1 MEWSQIKVKCK
12 HDDLDEV
19 VAIMSMVDSGLAIE
33 DYSDIEENLMTVYG
47 ELIDDAILSAD
58 KTICYVSC
66 YLPEMKSV
74 GDAVAFLK
82 ERFGQAGIAYE
93 ISIVGVEEEDW
104 ANAWKK
110 YYHPLSIGQHL
121 VVVPQWQDY
130 EEAPGEVIVRMDPGM
145 AFGSGTHE
153 TTRLCAAMLEKYL
166 AAGDRVLDI
175 GTGSGIL
182 SLFAVKLGAALADGF
197 DIDPVAV
204 KVAEENARV
213 NHCPEAHFGVSDL
226 LSAVEPGKTYQIVL
240 ANIVA
245 DILIRMAPSVKSV
258 MAPGAHLICSG
269 VIETRAADVT
279 AAMEAGGLVLVETG
293 EEADWNVL
301 VFSLPS

>member
-1 MEWSQIKVKCK
+1 
-12 HDDLDEV
+12 
-19 VAIMSMVDSGLAIE
+19 
-33 DYSDIEENLMTVYG
+33 
-47 ELIDDAILSAD
+47 
-58 KTICYVSC
+58 
-66 YLPEMKSV
+66 
-74 GDAVAFLK
+74 
-82 ERFGQAGIAYE
+82 
-93 ISIVGVEEEDW
+93 
-104 ANAWKK
+104 
-110 YYHPLSIGQHL
+110 
-121 VVVPQWQDY
+121 
-130 EEAPGEVIVRMDPGM
+130 
-145 AFGSGTHE
+145 
-153 TTRLCAAMLEKYL
+153 MLEKYL